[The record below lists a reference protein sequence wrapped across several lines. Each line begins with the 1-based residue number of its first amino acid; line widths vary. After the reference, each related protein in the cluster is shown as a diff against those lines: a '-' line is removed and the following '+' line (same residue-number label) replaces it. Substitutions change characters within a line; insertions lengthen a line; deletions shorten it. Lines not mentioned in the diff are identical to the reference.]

1 MKYPYIVKRNG
12 VYYEA
17 GQEVPAFAPAEEKV
31 IESIEEEV
39 NESAPVEKEKPTY
52 TKTDINRM
60 NKETLVER
68 AKEIGVEDAE
78 EMSGNAIKDLLIE
91 HYNL

>member
-1 MKYPYIVKRNG
+1 MRYPYIVKQNG
-12 VYYEA
+12 VYYKA
-17 GQEVPAFAPAEEKV
+17 GEEVPAFVAPQAG
-31 IESIEEEV
+31 
-39 NESAPVEKEKPTY
+39 Y

-60 NKETLVER
+60 NKDVLVEK

-78 EMSGNAIKDLLIE
+78 EMSGNALKDLLIE